1 MPLENSSADFSLPI
15 VRGPHQPQ
23 GISPRSPPEKTLT
36 VPTNQ
41 NASTSELDR
50 HWMRLALELAK
61 QGRGWVEPNPM
72 VGCIAVADG
81 KIIGQGFHRK
91 FGGPHAEV
99 DALKDLGPADLQDAT
114 IYVTLEPCNH
124 FGKTPPCAP
133 FVAERR
139 PKRVVVAML
148 DPFPAVAGRGIRLL
162 EGSGIRVEIGILQ
175 KEAEQLNAPY
185 IKLLH
190 HKRPWVTAKWAM
202 TLDGSIATKTGDS
215 KWISNSLSRD
225 HVHRTRAR
233 MDAMITSVGTVLAD
247 DPLLTARP
255 TSYDGMIRTPIR
267 VVLDRTLRIPL
278 NCQLAKSAK
287 GVPTVVV
294 TLEGASS
301 ENIAALHSLGI
312 DVLSVPKDDHRST
325 LEFAL
330 DYLGTKRCTNVMLE
344 CGPELMG
351 HAMDL
356 HCIDEIECFIAPL
369 VIGGNSLRPVRG
381 LGVEKLSEATR
392 WHLVSTTSFG
402 EDTLLTY
409 RRASGSATY

>member
-1 MPLENSSADFSLPI
+1 
-15 VRGPHQPQ
+15 
-23 GISPRSPPEKTLT
+23 
-36 VPTNQ
+36 
-41 NASTSELDR
+41 
-50 HWMRLALELAK
+50 MRLALELAK
-61 QGRGWVEPNPM
+61 KGQGWVEPNPM
-72 VGCIAVADG
+72 VGCIAVAEG
-81 KIIGQGFHRK
+81 KILAQGFHRK

-99 DALKDLGPADLQDAT
+99 EALKDLGPADLQDAT

-133 FVAERR
+133 FLAERR

-162 EGSGIRVEIGILQ
+162 EGSGIRVEIGVLQ

-233 MDAMITSVGTVLAD
+233 MDAMITSIGTVLAD

-267 VVLDRTLRIPL
+267 VVLDRNLRIPL
-278 NCQLAKSAK
+278 HCQIAKSAK

-294 TLEGASS
+294 TSEGASS
-301 ENIAALHSLGI
+301 EKIEALHSLGI
-312 DVLSVPKDDHRST
+312 DVLPVPKDDQRST

-330 DYLGTKRCTNVMLE
+330 DYLGTKSCTNAMLE

-369 VIGGNSLRPVRG
+369 VIGGDSLRPVRG
-381 LGVEKLSEATR
+381 LGIEKLSEATR
-392 WHLVSTTSFG
+392 WHLVSTASFG

-409 RRASGSATY
+409 RRASCSATY